1 MGWRKDYPDIRD
13 FTPLTDVV
21 PEDSKKRGVK
31 KSVNEMLNKVGLLTK
46 SKSTLASKKLPIK
59 KDLRAW
65 CSPIENQGEIG
76 SCTAHAVIGLL
87 EYYELKAFGNH
98 IDASRMFL
106 YKATRNL
113 LHWKEDDGA
122 YLRSAIGALA
132 LFGAP
137 PEEYWPYDE
146 DKFNHEPSAFCYSFA
161 QNYKAI
167 SYYRLDKLNVDR
179 QDLLQNI
186 KKHLSAELPLVFG
199 FTVYKSM
206 DDAVETGSIPFP
218 SLKDKV
224 EGGHAVM
231 AVGYDDTKMIK
242 GKAKDSKQTKGAILI
257 RNSWGEWGGLGGYLW
272 LPYEFVLCGLA
283 DDWWT
288 LLKSEWIDTGE
299 FGE

>member
-1 MGWRKDYPDIRD
+1 
-13 FTPLTDVV
+13 
-21 PEDSKKRGVK
+21 VK
-31 KSVNEMLNKVGLLTK
+31 KSISEMLQKVGVVSADK
-46 SKSTLASKKLPIK
+46 SLKLNKKLPLR

-65 CSPIENQGEIG
+65 CSPIENQGDIG

-98 IDASRMFL
+98 IDASRLFL

-113 LHWKEDDGA
+113 LHWKNDDGA
-122 YLRSAIGALA
+122 YLRTAIGALA

-137 PEEYWPYDE
+137 PEEYWPYKE
-146 DKFNHEPSAFCYSFA
+146 ENFNKEPTAFCYSFA
-161 QNYKAI
+161 QNYRAL

-179 QDLLQNI
+179 NDLLLNI
-186 KKHLSAELPLVFG
+186 KKHLSADLPLVFG

-206 DDAVETGSIPFP
+206 DEAARTAEIPFP

-231 AVGYDDTKMIK
+231 AVGFDDSKIIK
-242 GKAKDSKQTKGAILI
+242 GEAKDSKQTKGALLI
-257 RNSWGEWGGLGGYLW
+257 RNSWGEWGGMGGYLW
-272 LPYEFVLCGLA
+272 LPYEYVLCGLA

-288 LLKSEWIDTGE
+288 LIKSEWVDTGE